1 MANTISKRER
11 FIWILAIILI
21 VAIFL
26 VTVNK
31 YETTLNLMNE
41 RVSELEAEKTNW
53 MQREANLNSQV
64 KDLVKQKEE
73 YTRIIDNFPSNNP
86 DIIVGLKLKGFEGT
100 VQDIINDLVKHDELI
115 PYKGALGGKMGF
127 YNEDKIYVL
136 SDKWVF
142 AYFEDGHAYGYM
154 LLSYSIDNNNISWK
168 VIDSYIF

>member
-31 YETTLNLMNE
+31 YEVALNLMNE
-41 RVSELEAEKTNW
+41 RVLELEAEKTNW
-53 MQREANLNSQV
+53 IKREANLNSQIE
-64 KDLVKQKEE
+64 DLKKQSEE
-73 YTRIIDNFPSNNP
+73 YARIIDNFPSYNW
-86 DIIVGLKLKGFEGT
+86 DIIEGLKIKGFEGN
-100 VQDIINDLVKHDELI
+100 VQDIINDLVRHDELI
-115 PYKGALGGKMGF
+115 PYEGALGGKMGF
-127 YNEDKIYVL
+127 YSEDRIYVL

-154 LLSYSIDNNNISWK
+154 LLSYSIDNNKISWK
-168 VIDSYIF
+168 IIDSYIF